1 MLTARQRQTY
11 DSIRTFIMAHGYSPT
26 LQEIAGAL
34 GIAGNLGVLRH
45 LEALE
50 RKGYIRRTAG
60 SSRAIVLVG
69 AATDAVPV
77 LRLPLVG
84 AVRAGAPHEA
94 IEHREGEVLVDPAL
108 VRSAD
113 SFVLRVQGDSMIEAQ
128 ICDGDLAVV
137 RPQANA
143 ENGEIVVALID
154 GEATLKRF
162 YREEGRI
169 RLQPENRHMAPIFID
184 STGGEVVIVGKV
196 TGLMRKF

>member
-11 DSIRTFIMAHGYSPT
+11 DFICTFISEYGYSPT

-34 GIAGNLGVLRH
+34 EITGNLGVLRH

-50 RKGYIRRTAG
+50 RQGLIRRTPRN
-60 SSRAIVLVG
+60 SRAIVLTEAPRRG
-69 AATDAVPV
+69 QA
-77 LRLPLVG
+77 LPLIGVI
-84 AVRAGAPHEA
+84 RAGVPQLAQQERA
-94 IEHREGEVLVDPAL
+94 GEVVVDPAL
-108 VRSAD
+108 IRSRD

-128 ICDGDLAVV
+128 ICSGDLVVV
-137 RPQANA
+137 RPQSSA
-143 ENGEIVVALID
+143 ENGEIVVVLIAGD
-154 GEATLKRF
+154 ATLKRF

>member
-11 DSIRTFIMAHGYSPT
+11 DFIRTFIGAHGYSPT

-34 GIAGNLGVLRH
+34 GITGNLGVLRH

-50 RKGYIRRTAG
+50 RQGMIRRTPRN
-60 SSRAIVLVG
+60 SRAIVLNEASQG
-69 AATDAVPV
+69 GQSLPV
-77 LRLPLVG
+77 IGVI
-84 AVRAGAPHEA
+84 RAGVPQLALQE
-94 IEHREGEVLVDPAL
+94 RGGEIIVDSDL
-108 VRSAD
+108 IRSPD

-128 ICDGDLAVV
+128 ICSGDLVVV
-137 RPQANA
+137 RPQSSAQS
-143 ENGEIVVALID
+143 GEIVVAMIE

-169 RLQPENRHMAPIFID
+169 RLQPENHLMAPIYIAG
-184 STGGEVVIVGKV
+184 TEEEVVIVGKV